1 MSEPTTSGDRT
12 FAPLQTATLAGGC
25 FWCTEAVFL
34 DVKGVQQVESGYIGG
49 SVPDPSYKQVCGGQ
63 TGHAEAIRISYDPS
77 ELSYQDLLGIFF
89 ATHDPTQLNRQ
100 GYDTGTQYRSAVFYQ
115 TEAEKAEAQAVID
128 QISAQGVFDAPIV
141 TTLEEGGHTVID
153 GFHRSRVGKE
163 DAGISARL
171 MGYLPVTIINPAR
184 EGRADR
190 IASTIR
196 HNRARGR
203 HQVQAMRIFTQL
215 KEQGCALLMAL
226 HDLLWAQRCCDHVL
240 LQFADGRVLHGEAHD
255 LLTLTHLE
263 ALYQCPLRELVVA
276 GERCFVPGV

>member
-115 TEAEKAEAQAVID
+115 TEAEKVEAQAVID

-141 TTLEEGGHTVID
+141 TTLEPATTFYVAEDYHQDYYARNKLQPYCMAVITPKVSK
-153 GFHRSRVGKE
+153 FRKQFTERLRS
-163 DAGISARL
+163 A
-171 MGYLPVTIINPAR
+171 
-184 EGRADR
+184 
-190 IASTIR
+190 
-196 HNRARGR
+196 
-203 HQVQAMRIFTQL
+203 
-215 KEQGCALLMAL
+215 
-226 HDLLWAQRCCDHVL
+226 
-240 LQFADGRVLHGEAHD
+240 
-255 LLTLTHLE
+255 
-263 ALYQCPLRELVVA
+263 
-276 GERCFVPGV
+276 

>member
-1 MSEPTTSGDRT
+1 MAGMSEPTTPGDRT
-12 FAPLQTATLAGGC
+12 FAPLQTAIVAGGC

-141 TTLEEGGHTVID
+141 TTLEPATTFYVAEDYHQDYYAQNKLQPYCMAVITPKVSK
-153 GFHRSRVGKE
+153 FRKQFTERLRS
-163 DAGISARL
+163 A
-171 MGYLPVTIINPAR
+171 
-184 EGRADR
+184 
-190 IASTIR
+190 
-196 HNRARGR
+196 
-203 HQVQAMRIFTQL
+203 
-215 KEQGCALLMAL
+215 
-226 HDLLWAQRCCDHVL
+226 
-240 LQFADGRVLHGEAHD
+240 
-255 LLTLTHLE
+255 
-263 ALYQCPLRELVVA
+263 
-276 GERCFVPGV
+276 

>member
-1 MSEPTTSGDRT
+1 MSEPTTPGDRT
-12 FAPLQTATLAGGC
+12 FAPLQTAIVAGGC

-141 TTLEEGGHTVID
+141 TTLEPATTFYVAEDYHQDYYAQNKLQPYCMAVITPKVSK
-153 GFHRSRVGKE
+153 FRKQFTERLRS
-163 DAGISARL
+163 A
-171 MGYLPVTIINPAR
+171 
-184 EGRADR
+184 
-190 IASTIR
+190 
-196 HNRARGR
+196 
-203 HQVQAMRIFTQL
+203 
-215 KEQGCALLMAL
+215 
-226 HDLLWAQRCCDHVL
+226 
-240 LQFADGRVLHGEAHD
+240 
-255 LLTLTHLE
+255 
-263 ALYQCPLRELVVA
+263 
-276 GERCFVPGV
+276 